1 MGKSVLNWVQ
11 VFVTCPYILVSFLFK
26 LQEEELRHEAK
37 FTKIKGKGQKMQ
49 NVKTDDL
56 ALNDFQRE
64 TLFHRQAQAAVLI
77 AIPKLKEQGVK
88 TKRPDDYFA
97 EMAKSDQHMQKV
109 SILLFHSSVFYSS
122 LSVVCER
129 K

>member
-1 MGKSVLNWVQ
+1 VQ

>member
-1 MGKSVLNWVQ
+1 M
-11 VFVTCPYILVSFLFK
+11 FVSCPYILISCVHK

-37 FTKIKGKGQKMQ
+37 FMKVKGKGQKLQ
-49 NVKTDDL
+49 SVKTDDL
-56 ALNDFQRE
+56 ALNDFRRE
-64 TLFHRQAQAAVLI
+64 TMFHRQAQAAVLI

-109 SILLFHSSVFYSS
+109 SEYIFISPAVF
-122 LSVVCER
+122 
-129 K
+129 